1 VESDGLNFFEGYA
14 VLAASRFVLYSALAM
29 IALRSNTPANAI
41 PQLELPGIGAVVSK
55 PPDVVVDAGQTS
67 GSSAL
72 VVVRGRTV
80 QDKIESP
87 HVISSTQAVDDNN
100 TRVDQCFY
108 VANSADAA
116 RAAGHDPAAG
126 TLYTA
131 KCPVSSLVPGLPDGL
146 RWVNHEVWSANG
158 APPVAPAPDPVEL
171 AQSAAAQIKV
181 PAPVVHVGPRQDR
194 IAVKV
199 PVWLWVDDQPAR
211 TVSVSAGGLTVT
223 ASASLTSTDW
233 SMGEPVDDPGRSG
246 GARVSSFTCEKRG
259 VEPPA
264 VVDPTVVP
272 LCGYTYQWRSTAERT
287 GGARSWHITT
297 VAHWTLHWVATNG
310 QRGDIPLQATSDA
323 NVNVGEWRASLVA
336 GQETPQPTR

>member
-1 VESDGLNFFEGYA
+1 MLRLAKFASLVVAFTSISITLAQAVPPSASLLLMSEARADKTPDAGVGIIESDTA
-14 VLAASRFVLYSALAM
+14 QV
-29 IALRSNTPANAI
+29 
-41 PQLELPGIGAVVSK
+41 
-55 PPDVVVDAGQTS
+55 
-67 GSSAL
+67 
-72 VVVRGRTV
+72 
-80 QDKIESP
+80 
-87 HVISSTQAVDDNN
+87 AVDINSPATKPQHDLAVGEVAVN
-100 TRVDQCFY
+100 TSHEPDPCFY
-108 VANSADAA
+108 VPLGESKAA
-116 RAAGHDPAAG
+116 AAGHDPKAG
-126 TLYTA
+126 TLFA
-131 KCPVSSLVPGLPDGL
+131 AHCPVSSMVPGLPDGL
-146 RWVNHEVWSANG
+146 RWVIREVWSANG

-233 SMGEPVDDPGRSG
+233 SMGEPVDDPGQAG

-264 VVDPTVVP
+264 VVDPAVVP

-287 GGARSWHITT
+287 GGARSWHVTT

>member
-1 VESDGLNFFEGYA
+1 VLRLAKFASLVVAFTSISITLAQAVPPSASLLLMSEARADKTPDAGAGIIESDTA
-14 VLAASRFVLYSALAM
+14 QV
-29 IALRSNTPANAI
+29 
-41 PQLELPGIGAVVSK
+41 
-55 PPDVVVDAGQTS
+55 
-67 GSSAL
+67 
-72 VVVRGRTV
+72 
-80 QDKIESP
+80 
-87 HVISSTQAVDDNN
+87 AVDINSPATKPQHDLAVGEVAVN
-100 TRVDQCFY
+100 TSHELDPCFY
-108 VANSADAA
+108 VPLGESKAA
-116 RAAGHDPAAG
+116 AAGHDPKAG
-126 TLYTA
+126 TLFA
-131 KCPVSSLVPGLPDGL
+131 AHCPVSSMVPGLPDGL
-146 RWVNHEVWSANG
+146 RWVIHEVWSANG

>member
-1 VESDGLNFFEGYA
+1 MLDTVVRCSVA
-14 VLAASRFVLYSALAM
+14 VLCGVGLAAASFGTSYALSPATDPSPPPAIRVTKGFDGNAGGNTAKVVIAAPVSDTIGSGHEASPVGEKHESAA
-29 IALRSNTPANAI
+29 AT
-41 PQLELPGIGAVVSK
+41 
-55 PPDVVVDAGQTS
+55 VD
-67 GSSAL
+67 
-72 VVVRGRTV
+72 
-80 QDKIESP
+80 P
-87 HVISSTQAVDDNN
+87 
-100 TRVDQCFY
+100 CFY
-108 VANSADAA
+108 EPLDASKA
-116 RAAGHDPAAG
+116 AAAGHDPKAG
-126 TLYTA
+126 TLFA
-131 KCPVSSLVPGLPDGL
+131 AHCPVSSMVPGLPDGL
-146 RWVNHEVWSANG
+146 RWVIHEVWSANG

-233 SMGEPVDDPGRSG
+233 SMGEPVDDPGQAG
-246 GARVSSFTCEKRG
+246 GARVSTFTCEKRG

-264 VVDPTVVP
+264 VVDPAVVP

-287 GGARSWHITT
+287 GGARSWHVTT

>member
-1 VESDGLNFFEGYA
+1 MLG
-14 VLAASRFVLYSALAM
+14 
-29 IALRSNTPANAI
+29 TKNAI
-41 PQLELPGIGAVVSK
+41 VAFAVCAIATLWSSFPVQASEPRSLYFAQQLITYGDPNKPEVQAGDGGSQNTDTAKVVIRASA
-55 PPDVVVDAGQTS
+55 PNTNS
-67 GSSAL
+67 GDIQK
-72 VVVRGRTV
+72 V
-80 QDKIESP
+80 SP
-87 HVISSTQAVDDNN
+87 SPAISISQVIDP
-100 TRVDQCFY
+100 CFY
-108 VANSADAA
+108 VPLGADKAA
-116 RAAGHDPAAG
+116 AAGHDPKAG
-126 TLYTA
+126 TLFA
-131 KCPVSSLVPGLPDGL
+131 AHCPVSSMVPGLPDGL
-146 RWVNHEVWSANG
+146 RWVVREVWSANG

-211 TVSVSAGGLTVT
+211 TVSVSAGGLTVS

-246 GARVSSFTCEKRG
+246 GARVSTFTCEKRG

-287 GGARSWHITT
+287 GGARFWHVTT

>member
-1 VESDGLNFFEGYA
+1 MLRLAKFASLVVAFTSISITLAQAVPPSASLLLMSEARADKTPDAGAGIIESDTA
-14 VLAASRFVLYSALAM
+14 QV
-29 IALRSNTPANAI
+29 
-41 PQLELPGIGAVVSK
+41 
-55 PPDVVVDAGQTS
+55 
-67 GSSAL
+67 
-72 VVVRGRTV
+72 
-80 QDKIESP
+80 
-87 HVISSTQAVDDNN
+87 AVDINSPATKPQHDLAVGEVAVN
-100 TRVDQCFY
+100 TSHELDPCFY
-108 VANSADAA
+108 VPLGESKAA
-116 RAAGHDPAAG
+116 AAGHDPKAG
-126 TLYTA
+126 TLFA
-131 KCPVSSLVPGLPDGL
+131 AHCPVSSMVPGLPDGL
-146 RWVNHEVWSANG
+146 RWVIHEVWSANG

-233 SMGEPVDDPGRSG
+233 SMGEPVDDPGQAG
-246 GARVSSFTCEKRG
+246 GARVSTFTCEKRG

-264 VVDPTVVP
+264 VVDPAVVP

-287 GGARSWHITT
+287 GGARSWHVTT

>member
-1 VESDGLNFFEGYA
+1 MLRLAKFASLVVAFTSISITLAQAVPPSASLLLMSEARADKTPDAGAGIIESDTA
-14 VLAASRFVLYSALAM
+14 QV
-29 IALRSNTPANAI
+29 
-41 PQLELPGIGAVVSK
+41 
-55 PPDVVVDAGQTS
+55 
-67 GSSAL
+67 
-72 VVVRGRTV
+72 
-80 QDKIESP
+80 
-87 HVISSTQAVDDNN
+87 AVDINSPATKPQHDLAVGEVAVN
-100 TRVDQCFY
+100 TSHELDPCFY
-108 VANSADAA
+108 VPLGESKAA
-116 RAAGHDPAAG
+116 AAGHDPKAG
-126 TLYTA
+126 TLFA
-131 KCPVSSLVPGLPDGL
+131 AHCPVSSMVPGLPDGL
-146 RWVNHEVWSANG
+146 RWVIHEVWSANG

-264 VVDPTVVP
+264 VVDPAVVP

-287 GGARSWHITT
+287 GGARSWHVTT

>member
-1 VESDGLNFFEGYA
+1 MLKRRQFLLVCSAVISLLLAPVPDSLGAGRGLPFQHDPSDPPAPDAKATLIDIDTADVIVRRTMRPGKAGSVADSN
-14 VLAASRFVLYSALAM
+14 AAAHDEARAD
-29 IALRSNTPANAI
+29 T
-41 PQLELPGIGAVVSK
+41 G
-55 PPDVVVDAGQTS
+55 PPD
-67 GSSAL
+67 
-72 VVVRGRTV
+72 
-80 QDKIESP
+80 P
-87 HVISSTQAVDDNN
+87 
-100 TRVDQCFY
+100 CFY
-108 VANSADAA
+108 LPLGADKAA
-116 RAAGHDPAAG
+116 AAGHDPKAG
-126 TLYTA
+126 TLFA
-131 KCPVSSLVPGLPDGL
+131 AHCPVSSMVPGLPDGL
-146 RWVNHEVWSANG
+146 RWVIREVWSANG

-287 GGARSWHITT
+287 GGARSWHVMT